1 MNPWILSTLV
11 VVAVVVYVLYRAR
24 GFDRPL
30 AAFQPPEPTG
40 KASSLG
46 QAAPWRSDPAL
57 RPLFL
62 EGLPDD
68 VPADFQDPGGA
79 GPAER
84 MWVRL
89 DRAAG
94 EGAYEGT
101 LLNAPK
107 ALRSV
112 REGDRV
118 SVRVVPGAPVPIG
131 APRGP
136 AAP

>member
-1 MNPWILSTLV
+1 MNPWIVATAI

-30 AAFQPPEPTG
+30 AAFQPPEPNG
-40 KASSLG
+40 
-46 QAAPWRSDPAL
+46 AAPWRSDPAL
-57 RPLFL
+57 RPLFM

-68 VPADFQDPGGA
+68 VPADFQDPGGTGA
-79 GPAER
+79 AER

-89 DRAAG
+89 DHVAG

-101 LLNAPK
+101 LLNAPM

-112 REGDRV
+112 RQGDRV
-118 SVRVVPGAPVPIG
+118 AVRIVLAAPAPIG
-131 APRGP
+131 SPRGS
-136 AAP
+136 APP

>member
-11 VVAVVVYVLYRAR
+11 VAAIVVYVLYRAR

-30 AAFQPPEPTG
+30 AAFQPPEP
-40 KASSLG
+40 SH
-46 QAAPWRSDPAL
+46 AAPWRSDPAL

-68 VPADFQDPGGA
+68 VPADFQDPRGTGQ
-79 GPAER
+79 AER

-89 DRAAG
+89 DRKAG
-94 EGAYEGT
+94 EQAYEGT

-112 REGDRV
+112 HEGDRV
-118 SVRVVPGAPVPIG
+118 QVRIVAGTPIPIG
-131 APRGP
+131 SLADP
-136 AAP
+136 ATR

>member
-1 MNPWILSTLV
+1 MNPWIVATAIV
-11 VVAVVVYVLYRAR
+11 IAVVIYILYRAR

-30 AAFQPPEPTG
+30 AAFQPPEPSG
-40 KASSLG
+40 
-46 QAAPWRSDPAL
+46 AAPWRSDPAL

-79 GPAER
+79 GATER

-118 SVRVVPGAPVPIG
+118 SVRSVPGAQAPIG
-131 APRGP
+131 SPVASTPR
-136 AAP
+136 

>member
-30 AAFQPPEPTG
+30 AAFQPPEATG
-40 KASSLG
+40 KASLLG
-46 QAAPWRSDPAL
+46 QDAPWRADPAL
-57 RPLFL
+57 RPLFI

-68 VPADFQDPGGA
+68 VPADFQDPGQA
-79 GPAER
+79 RQAER

-89 DRAAG
+89 DRRVAD
-94 EGAYEGT
+94 GAYEGT
-101 LLNAPK
+101 LLNVPK

-112 REGDRV
+112 RKGDRV
-118 SVRVVPGAPVPIG
+118 SVRVVPGGPAPIG
-131 APRGP
+131 APAGP
-136 AAP
+136 